1 MRLTC
6 FQSDPSYKRPKIEEL
21 IKSTMKKQKELKK
34 QKEMNEMHKK
44 VIKNEIKKKLEQV
57 SDYRVSDWF

>member
-1 MRLTC
+1 
-6 FQSDPSYKRPKIEEL
+6 
-21 IKSTMKKQKELKK
+21 MKKQKELKK